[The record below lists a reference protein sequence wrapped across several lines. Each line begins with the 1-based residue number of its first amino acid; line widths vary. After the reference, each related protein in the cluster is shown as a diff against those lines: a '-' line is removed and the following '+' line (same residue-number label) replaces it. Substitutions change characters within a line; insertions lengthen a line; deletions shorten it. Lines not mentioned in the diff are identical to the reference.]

1 MGKKEKQKLLSTN
14 PSFDDVVK
22 QLEKRQTQIL
32 MPIEVNG
39 KYDIIFN
46 GGF

>member
-1 MGKKEKQKLLSTN
+1 MGKKEKQALLSTN
-14 PSFDDVVK
+14 PGFDDVVK
-22 QLEKRQTQIL
+22 QLERRQTQSL

-39 KYDIIFN
+39 EYDIIFN